1 MSIEAWKWAREQDL
15 PGPLKLVLIE
25 LAWYVEP
32 GQNSCFP
39 RVKLVA
45 QVCGLSHR
53 AVQRRLSELE
63 RYEVI
68 RREPRERENRSRKS
82 NLIVLEMPPESLH
95 PVATAAPDPH
105 ATGDTTR
112 AVKER
117 AVTKERSTAVL
128 TDASTNDT
136 SHGNAKETGA
146 VHGDTQNAAD
156 GGNSQNAALDG
167 NRKNDHAPSRSEMT
181 HAIDAVWAHYC
192 NVMHPRSNVADSEQR
207 RLIREALKTSPR
219 TTGSNAYDGAVAEL
233 CRAIDGC
240 AASPFHMGQNDR
252 GKKYNRISN
261 IFKGKRGGRT
271 TREQIDMFLEIAEK
285 AGSQSDVPAASAGR
299 VQQARRYVLD
309 GWEYPSDAVVVERAE
324 EAKAW
329 LVEQGWR
336 IDYETGTNR
345 PLFSR

>member
-1 MSIEAWKWAREQDL
+1 MSAMKWAWAQSL
-15 PGPLKLVLIE
+15 PTTRKTVLLAIAWHVGPGKDH
-25 LAWYVEP
+25 
-32 GQNSCFP
+32 CFP
-39 RVKLVA
+39 NLSTLADMCSMERRSVRRHVA
-45 QVCGLSHR
+45 
-53 AVQRRLSELE
+53 ELE
-63 RYEVI
+63 VAGLL
-68 RREPRERENRSRKS
+68 RRESRERWNRSQTS
-82 NLIVLEMPPESLH
+82 NRIVLMMDPSDTGDQASGADESSHESLLEPETTTEEEEVRH
-95 PVATAAPDPH
+95 VLKDVPYQENDHRSAKDAAVDGDP
-105 ATGDTTR
+105 
-112 AVKER
+112 
-117 AVTKERSTAVL
+117 
-128 TDASTNDT
+128 
-136 SHGNAKETGA
+136 
-146 VHGDTQNAAD
+146 QNAA
-156 GGNSQNAALDG
+156 ADG
-167 NRKNDHAPSRSEMT
+167 NAKNDHAPSPREIT
-181 HAIDAVWAHYC
+181 RAVDAVWAHYC

-219 TTGSNAYDGAVAEL
+219 TTGSNAYDGPVAEL

-309 GWEYPSDAVVVERAE
+309 GWEYPNDAVVVERAE